1 MSNQLTKL
9 RCVVLIQHGLLV
21 HCNCVSKFDLMAFLM
36 PIINKEV
43 AKLDKLQVWRLNV
56 HILLLVIVLIL
67 DEKSVERTLSC
78 LVRFRF

>member
-1 MSNQLTKL
+1 
-9 RCVVLIQHGLLV
+9 
-21 HCNCVSKFDLMAFLM
+21 MAFFM

-43 AKLDKLQVWRLNV
+43 AKLDKLRVWRLNV

>member
-21 HCNCVSKFDLMAFLM
+21 HCNCVSEFDLMAFFM

-43 AKLDKLQVWRLNV
+43 AKLDKLRVWRLNV

-67 DEKSVERTLSC
+67 DEKPVERTLSC

>member
-9 RCVVLIQHGLLV
+9 RCVVLIQNGLLV
-21 HCNCVSKFDLMAFLM
+21 HCNCISKFDLMAFLM

-43 AKLDKLQVWRLNV
+43 AKLDKLRVWRLNV